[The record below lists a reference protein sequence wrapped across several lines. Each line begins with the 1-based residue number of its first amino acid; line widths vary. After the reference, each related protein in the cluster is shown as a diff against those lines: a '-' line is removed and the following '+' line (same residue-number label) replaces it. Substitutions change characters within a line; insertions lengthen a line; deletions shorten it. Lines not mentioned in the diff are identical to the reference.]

1 MTGDGVYALSRA
13 IQFLGLVVTGFGFFA
28 GVLGGNVRG
37 ELALLGVGAA
47 IFFGG
52 RFLQTRRAGR

>member
-1 MTGDGVYALSRA
+1 M
-13 IQFLGLVVTGFGFFA
+13 QFLALLVTGFGFFV

-47 IFFGG
+47 VFFSG
-52 RFLQTRRAGR
+52 RLLESRGKGH